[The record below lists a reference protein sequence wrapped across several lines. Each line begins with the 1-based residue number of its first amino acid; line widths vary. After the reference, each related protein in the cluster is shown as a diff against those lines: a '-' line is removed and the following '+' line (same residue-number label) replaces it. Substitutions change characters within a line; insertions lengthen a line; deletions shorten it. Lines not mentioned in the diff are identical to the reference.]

1 LGLGIFIVK
10 AKQINQRTFRYNQD
24 MGNTKLLFRVLFIVS
39 TMTLLISALDNR
51 SIYAKES
58 NYETYNDNDLGV
70 SLRYPAS
77 WSEDSNPNEG
87 ILAVFYAPL
96 QDDSDIFA
104 ENFNLVVED
113 LSSSNYPLDV
123 YSETALDQLKSS
135 FQNFRI
141 EHINA
146 NASLSGYPAYY
157 IDYTYTVPSPQGILQ
172 LKNLQT
178 WTIVG
183 DKAYSFTFG
192 AQPSHFAS
200 YMPTIEKVIDSFE
213 IHPDDSND

>member
-1 LGLGIFIVK
+1 MIGSTL
-10 AKQINQRTFRYNQD
+10 A
-24 MGNTKLLFRVLFIVS
+24 LL
-39 TMTLLISALDNR
+39 SATLDNR
-51 SIYAKES
+51 STYAKES
-58 NYETYNDNDLGV
+58 NYETYDNNNEGV
-70 SLRYPAS
+70 SLRYPTS
-77 WSEDSNPNEG
+77 WTEDSDPNEG

-96 QDDSDIFA
+96 LDDNDIFA

-123 YSETALDQLKSS
+123 YSEIALDQLKSS

-141 EHINA
+141 EHLNA

-157 IDYTYTVPSPQGILQ
+157 VEYTYTVPSPQGILQ

-192 AQPSHFAS
+192 AQPSYFAS
-200 YMPTIEKVIDSFE
+200 YMPPIEKVIDSFE
-213 IHPDDSND
+213 IHPRNSND